1 VIDVNELMFYWPL
14 PVLALNVDLVGWP
27 VAAGANSA
35 DLRYLSLNGRGD
47 VGSGCTSHTGIKVYS
62 SVGAIAALVA
72 CLWAKALAMGRLIS
86 GEVVASH
93 ATGRPPRD

>member
-14 PVLALNVDLVGWP
+14 PVLALNVDLVGCP

-35 DLRYLSLNGRGD
+35 DLRYLALDGRGD
-47 VGSGCTSHTGIKVYS
+47 VGSPIEGIKVYS